1 VIDRARGAT
10 TRLTTDRGT
19 ETQPVWSP
27 DGHSLAYRAD
37 HDGGGV
43 FLRSADGAAPPRRLT
58 TPGDAVDIPYAFTAD
73 GTHVLFTRFRDYTD
87 QDILSVG
94 VGGGEPKTILAERFA
109 EMRPALSP
117 DGRWL
122 LYQADQSGRLEVY
135 LRPYP
140 EVTGGRWPV
149 STNGGTSP
157 AWRADGAE
165 LYYVEGTTL
174 QAVRFAGGESP
185 RLGPPRALVD
195 LGPSDDRLGSE
206 FDVSADGSRLLVL
219 RDAPGSAARAEMRLV
234 LNWVADR

>member
-1 VIDRARGAT
+1 
-10 TRLTTDRGT
+10 
-19 ETQPVWSP
+19 
-27 DGHSLAYRAD
+27 
-37 HDGGGV
+37 
-43 FLRSADGAAPPRRLT
+43 
-58 TPGDAVDIPYAFTAD
+58 
-73 GTHVLFTRFRDYTD
+73 VLFTRFRDYTD
-87 QDILSVG
+87 QDILSVA

-165 LYYVEGTTL
+165 LYFVEGTIL
-174 QAVRFAGGESP
+174 QAVRFGGGESP